1 MFIKIIN
8 LFQNG
13 NPLKFN
19 YYYYYITTP
28 TSAIVAGDVI
38 NYSGNSNYIAPGAN
52 NNINNT
58 NDNSQV
64 TSIMGNFLSGD
75 VASKM
80 GYDTSVF
87 EENGNDKYWNFV
99 WGFWQSCYDT
109 LITSQNVALTFTIHD
124 RTYTFYSS
132 DFVTPNSLL
141 KNFCTTFLIVGFFFL
156 MYQQIVDFIH
166 ELEEGDLMVL
176 HDTDADCY
184 FFDL

>member
-75 VASKM
+75 VSAKM
-80 GYDTSVF
+80 GYDESKYD
-87 EENGNDKYWNFV
+87 GNYYNFLYS
-99 WGFWQSCYDT
+99 FWLDIYDV
-109 LITSQNVALTFTIHD
+109 LISSTDVALTFDLHGH
-124 RTYTFYSS
+124 TYTFYSS
-132 DFVTPNSLL
+132 QFTTPPSVLKTFASSLL
-141 KNFCTTFLIVGFFFL
+141 VVGFFFL
-156 MYQQIVDFIH
+156 MYQQITQFIH
-166 ELEEGDLMVL
+166 ELEEGNLMVM
-176 HDTDADCY
+176 HDTDADIY